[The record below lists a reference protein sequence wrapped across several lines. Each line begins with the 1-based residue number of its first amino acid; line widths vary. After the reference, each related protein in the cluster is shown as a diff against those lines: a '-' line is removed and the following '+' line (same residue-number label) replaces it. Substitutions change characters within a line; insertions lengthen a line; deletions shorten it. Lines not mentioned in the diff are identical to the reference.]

1 MWTIYVLFIQCISK
15 LHTGSDNFIRPSMG
29 AWISYGLGS
38 ENENLPS
45 FVTICPTL
53 AHGGSQ
59 NWGSAFLPNRHQG
72 CSVGNA
78 SVEPLEAK
86 VGHIANLRDSF
97 VQQRNQLQ
105 MLRTLNQSPS
115 FHGMQEGFWKQK
127 SKILKWPFGCNHQF
141 QRFRIYHLSRNL
153 SGNYTE
159 WTKKS
164 LKISGLNV

>member
-1 MWTIYVLFIQCISK
+1 MFYSSVYPAHGALKIYQPKRELTF
-15 LHTGSDNFIRPSMG
+15 
-29 AWISYGLGS
+29 
-38 ENENLPS
+38 

-97 VQQRNQLQ
+97 VQQRTQLQ
-105 MLRTLNQSPS
+105 MLRTLNNLPH
-115 FHGMQEGFWKQK
+115 FMECRKEWKQK
-127 SKILKWPFGCNHQF
+127 IENF
-141 QRFRIYHLSRNL
+141 
-153 SGNYTE
+153 
-159 WTKKS
+159 
-164 LKISGLNV
+164 